1 MAISSSLAD
10 QEHIHTYILPSVTL
24 HTFSNIQLL
33 YCREVM
39 RHSKLEESVMSFDV
53 SNDEG
58 EDEDDEDEENDG
70 ESDGEKEREA
80 EEMEDGGLI
89 LVHQFAS

>member
-1 MAISSSLAD
+1 
-10 QEHIHTYILPSVTL
+10 
-24 HTFSNIQLL
+24 
-33 YCREVM
+33 M